1 MNNLP
6 IRALVLLLALA
17 PLTIIALLISLHSSV
32 NRIRDLNN
40 RLHDHGQAIARQLA
54 PACEYGVF
62 AGNRELLTRLVQAAV
77 REQDVVRVTVNEVNG
92 EILARAENAALAEGY
107 SPNRALTFQAPIDR
121 SEVNI
126 DDFAEESAGHQTAST
141 RLSPQRL
148 GLVSVPVSDAATST
162 RGMEVVVR
170 RPGLSPLRV
179 ALSAPA
185 APAAWPGQ
193 RRVVGCR
200 HECARHADTDRE
212 PRHYPRR
219 FAHHRDRKSVV

>member
-6 IRALVLLLALA
+6 IRARVLLLALA

-32 NRIRDLNN
+32 NRIRDLKHA
-40 RLHDHGQAIARQLA
+40 LHDHGQAIARQLA

-126 DDFAEESAGHQTAST
+126 DDFAEESAGHAAAT
-141 RLSPQRL
+141 RLPSQRL
-148 GLVSVPVSDAATST
+148 GWVSVELSDAATST
-162 RGMEVVVR
+162 RAMQILVESLVITLM
-170 RPGLSPLRV
+170 GLLI
-179 ALSAPA
+179 
-185 APAAWPGQ
+185 
-193 RRVVGCR
+193 
-200 HECARHADTDRE
+200 T
-212 PRHYPRR
+212 
-219 FAHHRDRKSVV
+219 